1 MYDSAGPHDVLR
13 ASRPR
18 CHALDILQ
26 LGFPRTGGTH
36 SDAALAH
43 PAYKLTAL
51 EALLD
56 SVLVRTWNE
65 TVAPFAITQPHSS
78 GQIPHVDILAHK
90 MRSPLHPIKH
100 LFEGGTSF
108 FYATAQIQLL

>member
-13 ASRPR
+13 ASRSR

-43 PAYKLTAL
+43 SAYKPTAL
-51 EALLD
+51 KALLV
-56 SVLVRTWNE
+56 SVLVRTCNE
-65 TVAPFAITQPHSS
+65 TVAPFAVTQPHSI
-78 GQIPHVDILAHK
+78 GQIPHLDIRAHK
-90 MRSPLHPIKH
+90 MRFPWHPIKH
-100 LFEGGTSF
+100 LFEGNTSF
-108 FYATAQIQLL
+108 FYATAQTRLL

>member
-26 LGFPRTGGTH
+26 LGFPRTGGTE

-56 SVLVRTWNE
+56 SVLVRN
-65 TVAPFAITQPHSS
+65 
-78 GQIPHVDILAHK
+78 
-90 MRSPLHPIKH
+90 
-100 LFEGGTSF
+100 
-108 FYATAQIQLL
+108 

>member
-36 SDAALAH
+36 SDAALARA
-43 PAYKLTAL
+43 AYKPTAL
-51 EALLD
+51 QALLD
-56 SVLVRTWNE
+56 SVIVRTCNG
-65 TVAPFAITQPHSS
+65 TVASLAVTQPHSI
-78 GQIPHVDILAHK
+78 GQIPHVDIRAHK
-90 MRSPLHPIKH
+90 MRSPWHPIKH
-100 LFEGGTSF
+100 LFENGTSS
-108 FYATAQIQLL
+108 FYATAQVQLL

>member
-36 SDAALAH
+36 SDAELAH
-43 PAYKLTAL
+43 AAYKSIAL
-51 EALLD
+51 KALLD
-56 SVLVRTWNE
+56 SVIVRTCNE
-65 TVAPFAITQPHSS
+65 TVAPFAVTQPHSI
-78 GQIPHVDILAHK
+78 GQIPHIDVRAHK
-90 MRSPLHPIKH
+90 MRSPLNPIKH
-100 LFEGGTSF
+100 RFEGGTSF
-108 FYATAQIQLL
+108 FYATAQVRLV

>member
-1 MYDSAGPHDVLR
+1 MYDSAGPHDVPR

-26 LGFPRTGGTH
+26 LGFPRTGETH

-43 PAYKLTAL
+43 AAYKPTVL
-51 EALLD
+51 ETLLD
-56 SVLVRTWNE
+56 SVIVRTWNE
-65 TVAPFAITQPHSS
+65 TVAPFAVTQPLLI
-78 GQIPHVDILAHK
+78 GQIPHLDIRAHK
-90 MRSPLHPIKH
+90 MRSPLHTIKH

-108 FYATAQIQLL
+108 FYATAQILLL